1 MPSDSPFLTADPT
14 RIFLKTDLILGLWD
28 AFPVSPGHA
37 LLVPRRVVATWFDA
51 SPEEQQALT
60 EAITTTKEIIEKSHA
75 PDGYNIGINA
85 GAAAGQTV
93 FHLHVHVIPRYRG
106 DVEDPRGGVRH
117 VIPSKANYLVKE
129 SPATTYGGKGTLVTN
144 SEEPLAEHLTQDLQ
158 RAQRVDLAVS
168 FLQPSGLTQLL
179 PHLEDLLIQR
189 RGSCRLVTGDYLDI
203 THPDALEQLLNLAQ
217 QTDGRLKLRVY
228 QSTTARR
235 GFHPKAYLFTNAV
248 GTRTAYVGSSNLS
261 HSALNEAVEWNYRLT
276 DALDPSGL
284 GQVHTHF
291 EKLFNDPHT
300 TGLTYEWLAAYRK
313 RRKPLPTREKEFV
326 EMLDDTPPEP
336 AEPHDIQKEALKE
349 LQATR
354 EEGNKAGLVVLAT
367 GLGKTWLS
375 AFDSETYERVL
386 FIAHREEILSQ
397 SMKTFRRIR
406 PGASF
411 GFYNGQEKSPQAD
424 ILFASIQTLTNH
436 LQSFTPTEFDYIVVD
451 EFHHAHAPTYRKVID
466 YFDPKFLL
474 GLTATPERTD
484 GGNLLALCGQNLVY
498 RCDLAAGMEENL
510 LCPIRYYGV
519 PDVVDYSNIPWRST
533 RFDPDELTTALA
545 TVKRA
550 ENAVEQYR
558 KRAGSR
564 TVAFCCTTAH
574 ADFMTEQFN
583 QHGIKAVAVHSGPQS
598 ANRTRALERLGQGEI
613 QVICCVDMFNEGVD
627 LPQID
632 TVMMLRPTESR
643 IIWLQQLGRGL
654 RKAEGKEHL
663 TVVDYIG
670 NHRIFRLKL
679 ETLVLELLR
688 GKGSSDS
695 ELRKVLKGFQFDE
708 VELPE
713 GCEVTY
719 ELEAVEI
726 LKSLLAT
733 SRGKNAA
740 RHAFFLDFIEQNG
753 RRPTALEAHQ
763 GGINVR
769 ARGSGFDS
777 WFEYV
782 SGMGELTGSEAICWK
797 DNRHWLEQLCK
808 TAMSKSYK
816 MVVLQAML
824 ASDSFPGEISGERL
838 TAAFRKVVERS
849 ARLREDVGEHLD
861 SDEKLLK
868 MLERNPIKAWCDGK
882 GTGGTAYFQYR
893 DGMFRSVGFAGD
905 EEVVGRLTREL
916 VEWRVADYLDRKI
929 VEASDGGFVVK
940 VNHNR
945 QGPCL
950 LPLQRE
956 KYPQIPEGEVTVIVD
971 GEELEMR
978 FVSIAVN
985 VARVPGT
992 TENLLP
998 GILREWFGE
1007 TAGASGTRQFVEF
1020 EKSPDG
1026 KLVMTAKVGGQN
1038 D

>member
-1 MPSDSPFLTADPT
+1 MSSDSPFLTADPT

-60 EAITTTKEIIEKSHA
+60 EAITTTKEIIEESHA

-129 SPATTYGGKGTLVTN
+129 SPAKTYGGKGTLVTN

-349 LQATR
+349 LQKTR
-354 EEGNKAGLVVLAT
+354 QEGNKAGLVVLAT

-397 SMKTFRRIR
+397 SMNTFRRIR

-411 GFYNGQEKSPQAD
+411 GFYTGQEKSEQAD

-726 LKSLLAT
+726 LRSLLRAP
-733 SRGKNAA
+733 GKDAA
-740 RHAFFLDFIEQNG
+740 LQNYYQEFLQQSGE
-753 RRPTALEAHQ
+753 RPTALEAYQ
-763 GGINVR
+763 GGVNPR
-769 ARGSGFDS
+769 TARKSYGS
-777 WFEYV
+777 WFGFV
-782 SGMGELTGSEAICWK
+782 DGMEGLTSAEVGVWEG
-797 DNRHWLEQLCK
+797 NREWFTHLGK
-808 TAMSKSYK
+808 TPMEKFYK
-816 MVVLQAML
+816 MVVLQAMITN
-824 ASDSFPGEISGERL
+824 DSFPGEISIEQLTQTFRRL
-838 TAAFRKVVERS
+838 VERS
-849 ARLREDVGEHLD
+849 AVLREIAGSHLK
-861 SDEKLLK
+861 SDKALRK
-868 MLERNPIKAWCDGK
+868 MLEANPIDAWCGGK
-882 GTGGTAYFQYR
+882 GTGGKSYFEYR
-893 DGMFRSVGFAGD
+893 DGLLRTTGFTGD
-905 EEVVGRLTREL
+905 KEILSKLTREL
-916 VEWRVADYLDRKI
+916 TDWRLADHLDKKI
-929 VEASDGGFVVK
+929 PRGFVVK
-940 VNHNR
+940 VNNNGSNPILFPLNR
-945 QGPCL
+945 DK
-950 LPLQRE
+950 QRGV
-956 KYPQIPEGEVTVIVD
+956 PQGEVEVLVD
-971 GEELEMR
+971 GQSYQFR
-978 FVSIAVN
+978 FVKIAVN
-985 VARVPGT
+985 VATEPGSKK
-992 TENLLP
+992 NVLP
-998 GILREWFGE
+998 EILKRMFGE
-1007 TAGASGTRQFVEF
+1007 TAGASGTNHHVQF
-1020 EKSPDG
+1020 EKDGDG

>member
-1 MPSDSPFLTADPT
+1 
-14 RIFLKTDLILGLWD
+14 
-28 AFPVSPGHA
+28 
-37 LLVPRRVVATWFDA
+37 
-51 SPEEQQALT
+51 
-60 EAITTTKEIIEKSHA
+60 
-75 PDGYNIGINA
+75 
-85 GAAAGQTV
+85 
-93 FHLHVHVIPRYRG
+93 
-106 DVEDPRGGVRH
+106 
-117 VIPSKANYLVKE
+117 
-129 SPATTYGGKGTLVTN
+129 
-144 SEEPLAEHLTQDLQ
+144 
-158 RAQRVDLAVS
+158 
-168 FLQPSGLTQLL
+168 
-179 PHLEDLLIQR
+179 
-189 RGSCRLVTGDYLDI
+189 
-203 THPDALEQLLNLAQ
+203 
-217 QTDGRLKLRVY
+217 
-228 QSTTARR
+228 
-235 GFHPKAYLFTNAV
+235 
-248 GTRTAYVGSSNLS
+248 
-261 HSALNEAVEWNYRLT
+261 
-276 DALDPSGL
+276 
-284 GQVHTHF
+284 
-291 EKLFNDPHT
+291 
-300 TGLTYEWLAAYRK
+300 
-313 RRKPLPTREKEFV
+313 
-326 EMLDDTPPEP
+326 
-336 AEPHDIQKEALKE
+336 
-349 LQATR
+349 
-354 EEGNKAGLVVLAT
+354 
-367 GLGKTWLS
+367 
-375 AFDSETYERVL
+375 
-386 FIAHREEILSQ
+386 
-397 SMKTFRRIR
+397 TFRRIR

-411 GFYNGQEKSPQAD
+411 GFYTGQEKSEQAD

-726 LKSLLAT
+726 LRSLLP
-733 SRGKNAA
+733 SCLV
-740 RHAFFLDFIEQNG
+740 FWSSL
-753 RRPTALEAHQ
+753 
-763 GGINVR
+763 R
-769 ARGSGFDS
+769 ASF
-777 WFEYV
+777 W
-782 SGMGELTGSEAICWK
+782 
-797 DNRHWLEQLCK
+797 
-808 TAMSKSYK
+808 MS
-816 MVVLQAML
+816 
-824 ASDSFPGEISGERL
+824 
-838 TAAFRKVVERS
+838 
-849 ARLREDVGEHLD
+849 
-861 SDEKLLK
+861 
-868 MLERNPIKAWCDGK
+868 
-882 GTGGTAYFQYR
+882 
-893 DGMFRSVGFAGD
+893 
-905 EEVVGRLTREL
+905 
-916 VEWRVADYLDRKI
+916 
-929 VEASDGGFVVK
+929 
-940 VNHNR
+940 
-945 QGPCL
+945 
-950 LPLQRE
+950 
-956 KYPQIPEGEVTVIVD
+956 
-971 GEELEMR
+971 
-978 FVSIAVN
+978 
-985 VARVPGT
+985 
-992 TENLLP
+992 
-998 GILREWFGE
+998 
-1007 TAGASGTRQFVEF
+1007 
-1020 EKSPDG
+1020 
-1026 KLVMTAKVGGQN
+1026 
-1038 D
+1038 